1 MLVPLNS
8 HPATLVQR
16 DLCKLR
22 LATARSYVK
31 IITDGQGP
39 LSYASGASLRLNAQV
54 QGLGPHFTIK
64 LNVQNTGSRA
74 MSRIPITL
82 SYNHELYSIPQSL
95 LVVPLL
101 IPVRHAAPALAACAR
116 CRAYFL
122 LLVLVGFCWLVGTR
136 NCCTTLN
143 WTCSALTR
151 TVARMSSRCSCAAHA
166 GSVQNTKPRG
176 S

>member
-101 IPVRHAAPALAACAR
+101 IPVRHAAPTLAAYAR
-116 CRAYFL
+116 WSRL
-122 LLVLVGFCWLVGTR
+122 LSISPRWGFVGVWVPETAVPL
-136 NCCTTLN
+136 
-143 WTCSALTR
+143 
-151 TVARMSSRCSCAAHA
+151 
-166 GSVQNTKPRG
+166 
-176 S
+176 